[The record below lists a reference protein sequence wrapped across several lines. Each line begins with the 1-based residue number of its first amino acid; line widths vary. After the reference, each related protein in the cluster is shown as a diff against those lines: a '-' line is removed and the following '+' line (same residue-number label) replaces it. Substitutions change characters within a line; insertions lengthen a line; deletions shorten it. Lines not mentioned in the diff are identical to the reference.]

1 MQSSLLNRFSNE
13 SDRKEKIKTVFKIAS
28 LFILGL
34 VFLLSLAQVYRPK
47 QKEIISPLS
56 ENKSLVVLGSEVKPF
71 FYSTNVWLPDD
82 KEILPSRYQR
92 PEISAKAA
100 LVVNLSTDKIFYA
113 KNDHERLPVASTLK
127 IMTATVALERKNP
140 NDIFT
145 VSENAAKVGEDFMG
159 ITVGEKYTLEELL
172 YGLLLPSGNDAAVAI
187 AENIAGTES
196 EFVRLMNE
204 KTKLLGA
211 KDTKFINTTGL
222 QGDGEHYS
230 TAYDMAIIARYAWVN
245 FPLFRQIVGT
255 FSYEI
260 PYSKDHKYLYFEN
273 QTNLLRTYPGVK
285 GIKPGF
291 TPEAGL
297 CLVTLAENGGHQ
309 ILGVILG
316 SNDRRGEMQMLL
328 DYSFSTLG
336 IKI

>member
-1 MQSSLLNRFSNE
+1 MQSSLLNRFPDK
-13 SDRKEKIKTVFKIAS
+13 SDGRERIETMFKIVTP
-28 LFILGL
+28 FVLGL
-34 VFLLSLAQVYRPK
+34 VFLFIFARAYYPK
-47 QKEIISPLS
+47 QGEIISPLS
-56 ENKSLVVLGSEVKPF
+56 GSKSPTVLGSEAKPF
-71 FYSTNVWLPDD
+71 FYSNNIWLPDD
-82 KEILPSRYQR
+82 KEILPSRYQK

-100 LVVNLSTDKIFYA
+100 LVVDLSTDKILYA
-113 KNDHERLPVASTLK
+113 KNDHERLSVASTLK

-145 VSENAAKVGEDFMG
+145 VSEKAAKTGEDFMG
-159 ITVGEKYTLEELL
+159 ISAGEKYTLEELL

-196 EFVRLMNE
+196 EFVRLMND
-204 KTKLLGA
+204 KAKLLGA
-211 KDTKFINTTGL
+211 KDTNFVNATGL
-222 QGDGEHYS
+222 QGDSEHYS

-336 IKI
+336 VKI